1 MSQLVR
7 WPHQTWALEQ
17 LIAEIAKGHRRIII
31 QSPTGGGKGQ
41 IIEDAITH
49 YLNQLEQVALYLN
62 RKILIDQSARNLVQS
77 GIEFGIRA
85 AGHQDEWEQPVQV
98 ASMQTQQRREQSLPI
113 HKAKLV
119 ILDEAHMGEMK
130 GKRAKAII
138 KKHLDMGAVILMVTA
153 TPLDMQD
160 MADVLIQAGTNSEL
174 RACGALVPAI
184 HYGASEPDFK
194 ALKKR
199 IPPPDKQLSEAEV
212 TKAIMTMNIFGL
224 VFDKWKLHNPGQ
236 RPTLLFAPGVEQ
248 SLGFAKDFW
257 NRGISSAHI
266 DGDTVWVNGEFFE
279 TSPTVRKQIFDQ
291 HKAGKIQIICSCYV
305 MREGVNLPW
314 VECLIFATIVT
325 SLKSYLQMGGRGLRA
340 SPSTGKTHLIVI
352 DHGGHW
358 WRLGSLNI
366 DRKWYLNWTSSAA
379 MGMREELLRS
389 KKCANCSE
397 KLGDSPKCEK
407 CGHINEI
414 EPYRCPKCEKI
425 LNGRSCGCGHVIP
438 IGRRSRMICQQD
450 GTMVEHFGDLFTPV
464 HKQITQAEAD
474 EKKWEKAF
482 YQAKNSKSKMTFAQA
497 IAFFAAN
504 NGWKWP
510 SENFKLMPKYL
521 ADKFRR
527 VCDVPRDR
535 LK

>member
-1 MSQLVR
+1 
-7 WPHQTWALEQ
+7 
-17 LIAEIAKGHRRIII
+17 
-31 QSPTGGGKGQ
+31 
-41 IIEDAITH
+41 
-49 YLNQLEQVALYLN
+49 
-62 RKILIDQSARNLVQS
+62 
-77 GIEFGIRA
+77 
-85 AGHQDEWEQPVQV
+85 
-98 ASMQTQQRREQSLPI
+98 
-113 HKAKLV
+113 
-119 ILDEAHMGEMK
+119 MGEMK
-130 GKRAKAII
+130 GKRAKSII
-138 KKHLDMGAVILMVTA
+138 KKHLEMGAVILMVTA

-194 ALKKR
+194 ALKKK

-266 DGDTVWVNGEFFE
+266 DGNAVWVNGEFFE